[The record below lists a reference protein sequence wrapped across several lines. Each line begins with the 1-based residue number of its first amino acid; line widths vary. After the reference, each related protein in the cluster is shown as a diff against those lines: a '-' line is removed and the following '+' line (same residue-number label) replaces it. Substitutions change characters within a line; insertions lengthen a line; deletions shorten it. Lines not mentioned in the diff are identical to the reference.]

1 MLEGGA
7 TLRVEWQPIAANAK
21 SRAHSN
27 GVVSDVATR
36 DVHSIYWA
44 NHLEN
49 FGKVEMTEDFQT
61 LKVKQYVR
69 AGNLGKSSFWTA
81 QFSLMLM
88 QAIAL

>member
-7 TLRVEWQPIAANAK
+7 MLRVEWQPIAANAK
-21 SRAHSN
+21 V
-27 GVVSDVATR
+27 VVSDVATR
-36 DVHSIYWA
+36 DVHSMYWA

-49 FGKVEMTEDFQT
+49 FGKVEMTKDFQT

-81 QFSLMLM
+81 
-88 QAIAL
+88 